1 MGELTQ
7 ELTRELVDQLEALRA
22 AEGLNYGEMATQI
35 GVARKTL
42 WAIVADSQDAEAT
55 GTHGPGIVFV
65 MKVREAYPQLA
76 DICDR
81 LRDALVG
88 RVPVAG

>member
-7 ELTRELVDQLEALRA
+7 ELTQELVERLESLRA
-22 AEGLNYGEMATQI
+22 AEGLTYGEMATEI

-42 WAIVADSQDAEAT
+42 WAIVTGSQGAGAT
-55 GTHGPGIVFV
+55 GTHGAGVVFV
-65 MKVREAYPQLA
+65 MKVRDAYPQLA

-81 LRDALVG
+81 LRDAQVG